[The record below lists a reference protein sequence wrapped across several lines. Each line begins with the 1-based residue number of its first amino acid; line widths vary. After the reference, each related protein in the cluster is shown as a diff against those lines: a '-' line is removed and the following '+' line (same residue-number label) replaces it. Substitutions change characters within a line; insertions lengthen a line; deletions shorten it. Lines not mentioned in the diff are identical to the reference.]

1 MERKTISKKDFLL
14 IAVLLLIAVVMSLF
28 FFLSQKGGRTQAVL
42 SIDGKTVASY
52 DLSTMENQLIDL
64 QELYGV
70 PVLLEVKDHAICFK
84 QSQCPD
90 HICENYGYISRETE
104 TAVCMPN
111 RTVLNIHS
119 VQDKIQIQP

>member
-111 RTVLNIHS
+111 RTVLSIHS